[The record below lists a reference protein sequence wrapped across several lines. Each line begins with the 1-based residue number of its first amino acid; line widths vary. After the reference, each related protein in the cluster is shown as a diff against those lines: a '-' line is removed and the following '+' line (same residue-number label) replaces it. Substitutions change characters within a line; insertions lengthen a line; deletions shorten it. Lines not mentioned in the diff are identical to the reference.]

1 MKKVFMVSYGGGHA
15 NIMKI
20 LYKQLSI
27 SHDYQITY
35 LALTGAPYQLRN
47 NKIDLVT
54 ISEIAKMLTYYG
66 EIIELGEKYGKEYHN
81 PNSHISYLDTVCYY
95 GIGIHDLM
103 KEKDEMNAIADF
115 GMYNRKAFLPV
126 GTMLNI
132 LKLFEPDVCVVTT
145 SPRMEEA
152 TAIASNKLGIPVVRI
167 NDTPVCEKVNYKCDL
182 CVMNSW
188 AKKHALQYSGLKESS
203 IHITGQPAFE
213 NDVLLNSN
221 VLENIRNQADVSA
234 YEFVVTFFTENGFYQ
249 QKELKAL
256 YNIANELKNTLFVV
270 KIHPNQDESEFSIPD
285 LKNVIIRH
293 DQAKYFLALS
303 NVIINTW
310 STTGME
316 AAMMNLPVIVVN
328 FDDRNLPIDYV
339 GMGIAVAAKNE
350 WELKRALQSL
360 MDKNSAVSKALESR
374 RQEFEFVKNAAKNIN
389 AVIDQVIEQVNM

>member
-1 MKKVFMVSYGGGHA
+1 M
-15 NIMKI
+15 
-20 LYKQLSI
+20 
-27 SHDYQITY
+27 
-35 LALTGAPYQLRN
+35 
-47 NKIDLVT
+47 
-54 ISEIAKMLTYYG
+54 
-66 EIIELGEKYGKEYHN
+66 
-81 PNSHISYLDTVCYY
+81 
-95 GIGIHDLM
+95 
-103 KEKDEMNAIADF
+103 
-115 GMYNRKAFLPV
+115 
-126 GTMLNI
+126 
-132 LKLFEPDVCVVTT
+132 
-145 SPRMEEA
+145 
-152 TAIASNKLGIPVVRI
+152 
-167 NDTPVCEKVNYKCDL
+167 
-182 CVMNSW
+182 
-188 AKKHALQYSGLKESS
+188 
-203 IHITGQPAFE
+203 FE

-303 NVIINTW
+303 NIIINTW